1 MALGLNATEAPP
13 WAQRWAQYLA
23 NFIADLTSIRT
34 FSVATDAD
42 LPSAARWE
50 NRQVFVRSIGGTPV
64 VCISDGT
71 NWIRLDTGATV

>member
-1 MALGLNATEAPP
+1 MALGLNTTEAPY
-13 WAQRWAQYLA
+13 WARKWAEFLNNYLTQ
-23 NFIADLTSIRT
+23 LSSVKTY
-34 FSVATDAD
+34 SVATDAD

-50 NRQVFVRSIGGTPV
+50 NRQIFVRSISGTPV